1 MKNINRIVYILVCF
15 IYEDKKFYD
24 LPVGNV
30 NYYLQ
35 LGKCDFSRRKVCP
48 QSAFAITDI
57 VRFYHNTHLLWCLV
71 VSYYFLMSI
80 YVALMITFHLFW
92 QNQPLILKKAGKEDY
107 FAIVNEPLMITT
119 KTTRP

>member
-1 MKNINRIVYILVCF
+1 MVKTIIIVAEKTPVAVGNSNFYVKKKYYSTEVKTVMKKINRIVYILVCF

-48 QSAFAITDI
+48 QSAFAIIYI
-57 VRFYHNTHLLWCLV
+57 VRFYHNTRLLWCLV

-80 YVALMITFHLFW
+80 
-92 QNQPLILKKAGKEDY
+92 
-107 FAIVNEPLMITT
+107 
-119 KTTRP
+119 